1 MTNQISKTTFLKYL
15 RCPRAAAFE
24 GDAAAIVRDYQRN
37 LAHVGGEEKAKIL
50 EEETKEKLRQLFIRL
65 IENDEGGAE
74 SEAEIESGDFDGLLK
89 DDLTLKAMQEYAEEY
104 HRAELLKLNKSDVI
118 GSVCNHSWFPTT
130 KDYKRAWRC
139 TECKKVVHD
148 KHLR

>member
-1 MTNQISKTTFLKYL
+1 M
-15 RCPRAAAFE
+15 R
-24 GDAAAIVRDYQRN
+24 
-37 LAHVGGEEKAKIL
+37 
-50 EEETKEKLRQLFIRL
+50 TKEEILMNIFKQNYTERIFRFQKLV
-65 IENDEGGAE
+65 NH
-74 SEAEIESGDFDGLLK
+74 
-89 DDLTLKAMQEYAEEY
+89 DLTLKAMQEYAEEY

-130 KDYKRAWRC
+130 KGYKRAWIC